1 MKVPSCGAVVVE
13 QNGEVG
19 VGGCTPLPATVMVTV
34 TAGDRR
40 QTLQATL

>member
-13 QNGEVG
+13 QNGEV

>member
-13 QNGEVG
+13 QNGEEGFEVVPHRRSWLG
-19 VGGCTPLPATVMVTV
+19 SG
-34 TAGDRR
+34 R